1 MAESKQ
7 FKSYIT
13 KRAAGRIAILI
24 LIIAGG
30 IALLKVV
37 TGISKALASSDEEP
51 IPVTKL
57 SRQPFVLTV
66 PSFGEVVGM
75 ETTPVLTPTTPSGSM
90 KLSWLVPE
98 GSYVKAGAPVIR
110 FDSTDAKMNLE
121 KQQNK
126 LEENLENTK
135 IRTNQQVTDEKTL
148 SIDRENAELSYGYTM
163 TVMPQDETI
172 FSKWNIITAQADAVY
187 AKARIDFLKNKQKNQ
202 TRIARSDQQILNI
215 DRDRAESEID
225 VIHETLDAMELRA
238 PEAGLVLYR
247 RNRRQDPKIGD
258 GCWPDQVL
266 MELVNLGVLQAR
278 IYVLERDA
286 GSLAEGR
293 QVLIKLDAIPDK
305 DFHGTISSVSSVAG
319 AIEMNSVLRYF
330 TCDVAITDAGKDL
343 KLIRPGMNL
352 RGDVVIEKYD
362 SCFVVPSSAVNYRD
376 KEKESFIYVKTKNSF
391 AAKTVKTGMS
401 VHGEAVILDGVQEG
415 DLIALRNPFGTRKLY
430 LPDFNKGA
438 QTGRGFRGGM
448 RMMMGGFR

>member
-1 MAESKQ
+1 M
-7 FKSYIT
+7 
-13 KRAAGRIAILI
+13 
-24 LIIAGG
+24 IIAGG
-30 IALLKVV
+30 ISLLKVV
-37 TGISKALASSDEEP
+37 AGISKALASSDEEP
-51 IPVTKL
+51 IPITKL
-57 SRQPFVLTV
+57 SRQPFLLTV
-66 PSFGEVVGM
+66 PSIGEVVGM
-75 ETTPVLTPTTPSGSM
+75 ETTLVRTPTTPSGSM

-126 LEENLENTK
+126 LEENQENTK
-135 IRTNQQVTDEKTL
+135 IRTNQQATDEKTL
-148 SIDRENAELSYGYTM
+148 NVDRENAELSYDYAM

-225 VIHETLDAMELRA
+225 VIHETLDSMELRA

-258 GCWPDQVL
+258 RCWPDQVL

-286 GSLAEGR
+286 GNLAKGQ
-293 QVLIKLDAIPDK
+293 QVLIKLDAIPDE

-362 SCFVVPSSAVNYRD
+362 SCFVVPPSAVNYRD
-376 KEKESFIYVKTKNSF
+376 KEKESFVYVQTKNSF

-401 VHGEAVILDGVQEG
+401 AHGEAVILDGVQEG
-415 DLIALRNPFGTRKLY
+415 DLIALRNPFETRKLY
-430 LPDFNKGA
+430 LPDFSKGA
-438 QTGRGFRGGM
+438 QTGRGFRGRM
-448 RMMMGGFR
+448 RMMRGGFR